1 MLTEMNISSGARQG
15 ISWLIFIPRELAE
28 KNKKNNYGGFERL
41 RKCSHY
47 KNNYFKDRDF
57 FREKPLKEKR
67 LVPVTS
73 KSKRLLFPPDINLV
87 TRHYRPEAR
96 GNVIY
101 PLREQ
106 PAVDTSLYHR
116 LKADKRR
123 TFTLA
128 RISQGFQKYTEEI
141 TFTYCPSSFTSQ
153 ISTVTYIGSS

>member
-1 MLTEMNISSGARQG
+1 MS
-15 ISWLIFIPRELAE
+15 
-28 KNKKNNYGGFERL
+28 
-41 RKCSHY
+41 
-47 KNNYFKDRDF
+47 
-57 FREKPLKEKR
+57 
-67 LVPVTS
+67 S

-141 TFTYCPSSFTSQ
+141 LSIFLYFSNFHGDVYILVAVNNALSDLNHVSFF
-153 ISTVTYIGSS
+153 YM

>member
-1 MLTEMNISSGARQG
+1 MVTEMNIRLTHVKAYLGWS
-15 ISWLIFIPRELAE
+15 LFPRGLAE
-28 KNKKNNYGGFERL
+28 KNKKNNYVNFERL

-47 KNNYFKDRDF
+47 KRNFKDRDF

-67 LVPVTS
+67 LVPVSS
-73 KSKRLLFPPDINLV
+73 KLKRLLFPPDINLV

-106 PAVDTSLYHR
+106 PAVDTSLYHE

-123 TFTLA
+123 TFTFA

-141 TFTYCPSSFTSQ
+141 KFIYCSSSFTSQ
-153 ISTVTYIGSS
+153 FSTVT

>member
-1 MLTEMNISSGARQG
+1 MS
-15 ISWLIFIPRELAE
+15 
-28 KNKKNNYGGFERL
+28 
-41 RKCSHY
+41 
-47 KNNYFKDRDF
+47 
-57 FREKPLKEKR
+57 
-67 LVPVTS
+67 S

-106 PAVDTSLYHR
+106 PAVDTSLYHW

>member
-1 MLTEMNISSGARQG
+1 MFTSERPHYS
-15 ISWLIFIPRELAE
+15 LA
-28 KNKKNNYGGFERL
+28 L
-41 RKCSHY
+41 
-47 KNNYFKDRDF
+47 F
-57 FREKPLKEKR
+57 FFLLKEKR
-67 LVPVTS
+67 LVPVSS

-96 GNVIY
+96 GNVMY
-101 PLREQ
+101 PVREQ

-153 ISTVTYIGSS
+153 ISTVTYIVAVNNALSDLNHVSFFYM

>member
-1 MLTEMNISSGARQG
+1 MS
-15 ISWLIFIPRELAE
+15 
-28 KNKKNNYGGFERL
+28 
-41 RKCSHY
+41 
-47 KNNYFKDRDF
+47 
-57 FREKPLKEKR
+57 
-67 LVPVTS
+67 S

-141 TFTYCPSSFTSQ
+141 LSIFLYFSNFHGD
-153 ISTVTYIGSS
+153 VYW